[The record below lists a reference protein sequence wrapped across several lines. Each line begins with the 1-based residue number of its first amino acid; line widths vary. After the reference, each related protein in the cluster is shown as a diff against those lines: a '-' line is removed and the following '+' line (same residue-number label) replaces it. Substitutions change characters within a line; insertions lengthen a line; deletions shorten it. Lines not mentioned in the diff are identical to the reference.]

1 MEEKTLSK
9 QEKLTL
15 KQRKAE
21 AWRKALEDIN
31 QREQQRRCET
41 PAQRL
46 QRSLDLVAAAR
57 QGRA

>member
-1 MEEKTLSK
+1 MKEKYLTREEG
-9 QEKLTL
+9 QTL

-21 AWRKALEDIN
+21 AWLRSLEDLN
-31 QREQQRRCET
+31 LREQQRRCET

>member
-1 MEEKTLSK
+1 MSQQKPKTRAELLAYQEEKVRAHL
-9 QEKLTL
+9 
-15 KQRKAE
+15 RVV
-21 AWRKALEDIN
+21 N

-57 QGRA
+57 QGRS

>member
-9 QEKLTL
+9 KEKLTL
-15 KQRKAE
+15 KQREAE
-21 AWRKALEDIN
+21 AWLRSLEDLN
-31 QREQQRRCET
+31 QRERQRRCET

-57 QGRA
+57 QGKD